1 MLVRFGNELP
11 EIETVLP
18 YGISN
23 HPKSVHFTDQMN
35 LYATQRRKKMT
46 LDKTDIY
53 KNASVIY
60 HPK

>member
-1 MLVRFGNELP
+1 
-11 EIETVLP
+11 LP

-23 HPKSVHFTDQMN
+23 DAKSVHFTDQMN
-35 LYATQRRKKMT
+35 LYATQKRKKMT

-53 KNASVIY
+53 ENASVIY